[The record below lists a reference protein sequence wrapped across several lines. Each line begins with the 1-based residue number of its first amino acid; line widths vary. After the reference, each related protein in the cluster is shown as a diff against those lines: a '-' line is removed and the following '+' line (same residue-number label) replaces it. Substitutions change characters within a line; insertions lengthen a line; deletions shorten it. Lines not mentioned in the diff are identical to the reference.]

1 MAELRPDHGLFARIC
16 RCDNYDGDLAVGVEQ
31 EWPGEQHT
39 WFGYRVVYVAVEKH
53 HPDHHLGDYQRM
65 GWIVAVLFG
74 RAVIGIERSDRGGE
88 DRRSVVEAYPEED
101 TDAGTEADDRV
112 DIDTRDGLVD
122 AGIFLGATDGAVS
135 LRRDADVGNVY
146 HGVQVQQVRQ
156 GECVQRGAD
165 VYYSDDSDH
174 SKTTNDKERAVKYVL
189 IILITLLAIWPVY
202 WLVLGSFQS
211 HAGTFTFSSLLIPKN
226 MHLQNYRDLFS
237 HGYTFRWILNTLFV
251 LVCQCT
257 FTLIIVATAGMGF
270 GLYRFPGKNVIFW
283 GMMAMM
289 MVPGSMFLI
298 GKILVAREVGLTGNL
313 WGAFVPILFFP
324 MGIYLFRTFVEGI
337 STDMLDAARIDGA
350 GELRILKN
358 IVLPACIPAVG
369 LILLFT
375 SLTALNNYLWQSI
388 ILQKMELK
396 TLLVGLVVHMQSLAL
411 INNQEA
417 DVIGV
422 RLAAGVILMIPSVI
436 IFAAFNKHFIKNIK
450 LGALKK

>member
-1 MAELRPDHGLFARIC
+1 M
-16 RCDNYDGDLAVGVEQ
+16 
-31 EWPGEQHT
+31 
-39 WFGYRVVYVAVEKH
+39 
-53 HPDHHLGDYQRM
+53 
-65 GWIVAVLFG
+65 
-74 RAVIGIERSDRGGE
+74 
-88 DRRSVVEAYPEED
+88 
-101 TDAGTEADDRV
+101 
-112 DIDTRDGLVD
+112 
-122 AGIFLGATDGAVS
+122 
-135 LRRDADVGNVY
+135 
-146 HGVQVQQVRQ
+146 
-156 GECVQRGAD
+156 
-165 VYYSDDSDH
+165 
-174 SKTTNDKERAVKYVL
+174 KYVL

-211 HAGTFTFSSLLIPKN
+211 HYGVFTFSSLLIPRN
-226 MHLQNYRDLFS
+226 MHLQNYRDLFAQ
-237 HGYTFRWILNTLFV
+237 GYTGRWILNSLFV

-298 GKILVAREVGLTGNL
+298 GKILVAREIGLTGNL
-313 WGAFVPILFFP
+313 WSAFVPVLFYP

-337 STDMLDAARIDGA
+337 PRDMMDAARIDGA
-350 GELRILKN
+350 GELMILRKV
-358 IVLPACIPAVG
+358 VLPACVPAVG

-388 ILQKMELK
+388 VLQKMELK

-411 INNQEA
+411 LDNQEA

-436 IFAAFNKHFIKNIK
+436 LFSVFNKHFIKSLK
-450 LGALKK
+450 LGVLKK